1 MTFYI
6 TCIIIFPTNKR
17 TGGFLMNKLLVT
29 LCISGLAVPLIAA
42 PPHHPKRPA
51 PPPPPRPVV
60 KPVPPP
66 PPPVVVKPLPP
77 PPPPPPRVVV
87 VPQYSYSWYY
97 GYWVPCYQGW
107 YYYNGAWCWGG
118 PGVAPAP
125 PPWKPDFRRP
135 APPRPRSGPPKH
147 GIGAPRPHHH
157 HAPAKPQPK
166 RR

>member
-1 MTFYI
+1 
-6 TCIIIFPTNKR
+6 
-17 TGGFLMNKLLVT
+17 MNKLLVT
-29 LCISGLAVPLIAA
+29 LCISGLVVPLIAA
-42 PPHHPKRPA
+42 PPHHKRPAPVRPAPVRPA
-51 PPPPPRPVV
+51 PPPVVKPLPPPPPPVV
-60 KPVPPP
+60 KPLPP

-77 PPPPPPRVVV
+77 PPPPPRVVV
-87 VPQYSYSWYY
+87 IPKYTYDWYY

-107 YYYNGAWCWGG
+107 YYYNNVWCWGG

-157 HAPAKPQPK
+157 HAPARPQPK